1 VKQVPGDGGR
11 PATAPDWPRTRDEL
25 ARLGEAFGDPTRLE
39 LYRQATDS
47 GPLSAGEMAAVS
59 GLHRTVVR
67 THLERLVELGLLEVT
82 LRRTGRG
89 GRPAKLY
96 GRGGIPANVTIPA
109 RRYRHLARGLLAAL
123 PGVAGDETA
132 LLSAVEE
139 AGAKEG
145 AAVGASSLDEAVAW
159 LNDGGYGAV
168 VTNDEGRLM
177 LELGNCVFSELAMAS
192 PAVVCAYDRALLRGL
207 LGGFCDGL
215 RPVSWIAGGDPVCR
229 MTLEAAHPPG
239 RRDRTA

>member
-1 VKQVPGDGGR
+1 VKQASGDGGR
-11 PATAPDWPRTRDEL
+11 PAVAPDRPTRDEL
-25 ARLGEAFGDPTRLE
+25 ARLGEAFGDPTRRE
-39 LYRQATDS
+39 LYRQATES
-47 GPLSAGEMAAVS
+47 GPVSAGEMAVAS

-96 GRGGIPANVTIPA
+96 GRGGVPANVTIPA
-109 RRYRHLARGLLAAL
+109 RRYRHLARGLLAVL
-123 PGVAGDETA
+123 PAVAVDETA

-139 AGAKEG
+139 VGAKEG

-159 LNDGGYGAV
+159 LNDGGYGATV
-168 VTNDEGRLM
+168 ADADGRLV
-177 LELGNCVFSELAMAS
+177 LELDNCVFSELAVVS

-215 RPVSWIAGGDPVCR
+215 RPLSCIAVGDPVCR
-229 MTLEAAHPPG
+229 MTLDAVRPPG
-239 RRDRTA
+239 RPGGTA